1 MWNRWNRRIDMRVR
15 IRSTVPVSDGLRG
28 HVGRRLSSA
37 LGRRREHIHDVQVR
51 LSDVNGPR
59 GGMDKRCRIV
69 VSGAQGGVVAAQ
81 GAAPNF
87 YQAVDAAAER
97 AARAVRRMA
106 AAPHTMRRS
115 A

>member
-1 MWNRWNRRIDMRVR
+1 MRISIWSSLRL
-15 IRSTVPVSDGLRG
+15 SDGLRR
-28 HVGRRLSSA
+28 HIRRRLNAA
-37 LGRRREHIHDVQVR
+37 LDRFRDHVHEVQVR

-59 GGMDKRCRIV
+59 GGVDKRCRMV
-69 VSGAQGGVVAAQ
+69 VSAGRGGVVVVQ
-81 GAAPNF
+81 GTAPNF

-97 AARAVRRMA
+97 AARSIRRVA